1 MPCCGGL
8 QIYPG
13 QYKSPTGIQMKGCP
27 IRLKEMNNQRNPAPT
42 RLVGAQLAMGN
53 SIRRRV
59 SAMKTPD
66 QCFGY
71 KGEQC
76 NPNIAY
82 GPVFGLRQA
91 PRFGSR
97 CGDGGFRN
105 IYSANHGDSS
115 DVTMWKRLY
124 GGPRQLFSTS
134 ACQFG
139 CCNGKLANR
148 PTPSAY
154 YKNKRKRGKLRGC
167 NTYYVT
173 GNVQTGDALWIDNN
187 TTPNFYAATVKKGGR
202 RPCVNIIHTSRMRG
216 YFSKPARPLAVY
228 RRDTLNQWKLVG
240 TAKTAGAMAPP
251 ARATGRRRPQGGDM
265 GDVY

>member
-13 QYKSPTGIQMKGCP
+13 QYKSPTGMQMKGCP

-42 RLVGAQLAMGN
+42 RLVGAQVAMGN

-105 IYSANHGDSS
+105 IYYANHGDSS

-134 ACQFG
+134 ACEFG
-139 CCNGKLANR
+139 CCSNKLANR
-148 PTPSAY
+148 PAPRAY
-154 YKNKRKRGKLRGC
+154 YNNKREYGKLREC

-187 TTPNFYAATVKKGGR
+187 TTPDFYAATVKKGGAK
-202 RPCVNIIHTSRMRG
+202 PCVNIIRTSRMRG
-216 YFSKPARPLAVY
+216 YFSKPNRSLVVY
-228 RRDTLNQWKLVG
+228 RRDPLNQWKLVG
-240 TAKTAGAMAPP
+240 TAQTAGALSSSVS
-251 ARATGRRRPQGGDM
+251 GSSGGGSGNM
-265 GDVY
+265 GGAY